1 MYIYFNAFLRA
12 LSSVSEAD
20 KRKLIRLALCL
31 SALVNCSFTASS
43 MAAEDIGSLYISTL
57 LAFVSL
63 LVLSFF
69 NVNHQLL
76 VHGLLGVTLVSGI
89 NMALHSGG
97 IHSPALLWVVFTP
110 NLALFFLSQWATLM
124 WVLQVVLA
132 LVVVAYFTIE
142 NMSQIQDAA
151 WTYSS
156 SWTATHLIAAQ
167 LFLMLVHLIYDA
179 QYRQKSKRIS
189 ASIERMKEVKKHL
202 QTTEAYKDRFISTVS
217 ADLRSPM
224 NAILG
229 YSDVLAE
236 ITKQQSSLTE
246 TVQHIQNSIRQLL
259 DMTNNILDHAQL
271 HEAKLK
277 LIDRAVAIR
286 PLIEAEWPL
295 VGFKEGVAF
304 EVQVD
309 PTLPEWLWCDPQR
322 LKQIVHILVTNAK
335 KFTSSGKVC
344 LHWRYEAQHLRVDV
358 RDTGIGISEEVKAYI
373 FKRFDKA
380 DEAINRQFGGIGLGL
395 TNALELTKL
404 FGGHMG
410 FESEANKG
418 SHFWVSLPI
427 KAYDATSKPWVALD
441 ELAQLRHSRI
451 LVVDDQ
457 PVSLMVTMQIL
468 RKHLP
473 QVQLRHASSG
483 AQALEQLRSVPVD
496 LVLMDVLMP
505 QMDGPATCKM
515 IRSVLSAPENQTP
528 IIGLTASTHPKDRQ
542 RCFEAG
548 MNHVIVKPV
557 DPKHLLHVLSM
568 AMQHLKSAPQNVA
581 VDHRVIV

>member
-1 MYIYFNAFLRA
+1 MYSYFNAFLRTLA
-12 LSSVSEAD
+12 SVSEAD

-31 SALVNCSFTASS
+31 SALVNCSFTATSS
-43 MAAEDIGSLYISTL
+43 VAADLGPTYISTL
-57 LAFVSL
+57 LAYVSL

-89 NMALHSGG
+89 NMAMHSGG
-97 IHSPALLWVVFTP
+97 IHSPTLLWVVFTP

-124 WVLQVVLA
+124 WVLQVLLA
-132 LVVVAYFTIE
+132 LGAVAYFTFE
-142 NMSQIQDAA
+142 NVSQIQDAA

-156 SWTATHLIAAQ
+156 TWTATHLIAAQ
-167 LFLMLVHLIYDA
+167 LFLMLVHLIYDT

-202 QTTEAYKDRFISTVS
+202 QMTEAYKDRFISTVS

-229 YSDVLAE
+229 YSDVLADMA
-236 ITKQQSSLTE
+236 KQQSSLTE
-246 TVQHIQNSIRQLL
+246 TVQHIQNSIKQLL

-271 HEAKLK
+271 NEAKLK
-277 LIDRAVAIR
+277 LDHRAVAIR
-286 PLIEAEWPL
+286 PMIEAEWP
-295 VGFKEGVAF
+295 VERFKEDVEF
-304 EVQVD
+304 EVKID
-309 PTLPEWLWCDPQR
+309 KELPEWLWCDPQR

-335 KFTSSGKVC
+335 KFTNSGKVW
-344 LHWRYEAQHLRVDV
+344 LHWRYEGQCLRVDV

-410 FESEANKG
+410 FQSEAHKG
-418 SHFWVSLPI
+418 SLFWVSLPL
-427 KAYDATSKPWVALD
+427 KAYDASSRPASSVDDTAL
-441 ELAQLRHSRI
+441 LRNCRI

-468 RKHLP
+468 RKCLP
-473 QVQLRHASSG
+473 QVQLRHATSG
-483 AQALEQLRSVPVD
+483 AQALDQLRSAPVD

-505 QMDGPATCKM
+505 QMDGPTACKM
-515 IRSVLSAPENQTP
+515 IRSVLNAPDNQMP
-528 IIGLTASTHPKDRQ
+528 IIGLTASTHPKDKQ

-548 MNHVIVKPV
+548 MNNVIVKPV
-557 DPKHLLHVLSM
+557 DPKHLLQVLSIELHR
-568 AMQHLKSAPQNVA
+568 AKAVA
-581 VDHRVIV
+581 